1 MANLQVE
8 KVDLSVRIMM
18 LIANPVVD
26 QVEENA
32 RIIDVVELR
41 QKVG

>member
-18 LIANPVVD
+18 LIASPVVD

-32 RIIDVVELR
+32 RITDVVELR